1 MAQKV
6 FLRDATGLVREF
18 GFLDTVWI
26 NLALVGVFFSLVYVA
41 STAPLIGG
49 DPLTGGLIALA
60 GMVFVGLAFSI
71 VSILTPRTAG
81 DYVFTSRYFH
91 PAIGFVG
98 NAGYFVA
105 TVPLFMGITITTLE
119 SFGLSSLFAYLGF
132 ATNNPGYLSLAST
145 LGQPFY
151 ILVVGG
157 GLTVLAGLLPLFGYR
172 LFKLLGKIILPLI
185 LIGVAAMFIVL
196 GTTPQAVA
204 LSRLNTL
211 TGNATLVQSVNN
223 WGAAHNSP
231 APDPTNWA
239 NTLALNAVY
248 VVGFSYIISAI
259 YVAGEVRQVKKTM
272 PLAIITTLIITFI
285 IFAGATILSYQ
296 AFGYNFLSN
305 LYDLSIN
312 FVAPPFPVIPY
323 LDFLA
328 AAISNNVALGSF
340 IIIVATIQL
349 WWYQANAVFVGGR
362 LFLSYSMD
370 RILPAEFG
378 EVSTR
383 FHAPVKPMIASL
395 IIGLFAGVLFVLP
408 TTAGDAFLMSGAAVA
423 IILLFPIF
431 VVGLALLVYR
441 FRRTADYKASPIA
454 KSFLGGPV
462 YLLVAV
468 VTVLYSLYT
477 FYQYISVPA
486 IFGFAGNLGLE
497 FIFGPIILLFI
508 VYYVSYFINKSRG
521 VDFAHIFRQ
530 IPPE

>member
-18 GFLDTVWI
+18 GILDTIWI
-26 NLALVGVFFSLVYVA
+26 NLALVGVFFSLTYVA

-49 DPLTGGLIALA
+49 DPLTGGLIALL
-60 GMVFVGLAFSI
+60 GMFFVGLAFSI
-71 VSILTPRTAG
+71 VSIITPRTAG

-98 NAGYFVA
+98 NAGYFVS
-105 TVPLFMGITITTLE
+105 TVPLFIGITITTLE
-119 SFGLSSLFAYLGF
+119 SFGLSALFAYLGL
-132 ATNNPGYLSLAST
+132 ATNNPAYTSLATT
-145 LGQPFY
+145 LGQPY
-151 ILVVGG
+151 YTLTVGG
-157 GLTVLAGLLPLFGYR
+157 GLTVVAGLLPLFGYR
-172 LFKLLGKIILPLI
+172 IFKLLSKIILPLI

-196 GTTPQAVA
+196 GTTPQSVA
-204 LSRLNTL
+204 LDRLNTL
-211 TGNATLVQSVNN
+211 AGNATLVQSVNS
-223 WGAAHNSP
+223 WGAVNNSP
-231 APDPTNWA
+231 VPAAASWA

-259 YVAGEVRQVKKTM
+259 YVAGEVRQVRKSM
-272 PLAIITTLIITFI
+272 PVAILATLFITFI
-285 IFAGATILSYQ
+285 VFAGATILSYQ

-305 LYDLSIN
+305 LYVLSIN
-312 FVAPPFPVIPY
+312 YVAPPFAVIPY
-323 LDFLA
+323 LDFLT
-328 AAISNNVALGSF
+328 AAISNNVALGTF
-340 IIIVATIQL
+340 IIVVATIQL

-378 EVSTR
+378 EVSAKFR
-383 FHAPVKPMIASL
+383 APIKPMIASL

-423 IILLFPIF
+423 IIILFPIV
-431 VVGLALLVYR
+431 VVGLALLVFR
-441 FRRTADYKASPIA
+441 FKHKAEYNASPIS
-454 KSFLGGPV
+454 KSFLGGPI
-462 YLLVAV
+462 YLLTAV

-477 FYQYISVPA
+477 FYQYITVPA

-497 FIFGPIILLFI
+497 FIFGPIVILFVI
-508 VYYVSYFINKSRG
+508 YYASYFINKSRG
-521 VDFAHIFRQ
+521 VDFAHIFKQ